1 MGTEIQQA
9 EQAERDELLCELR
22 ECYGPDAVFRDGQ
35 EEAVLGILNGRRT
48 LVVQKTGWG
57 KSLVYFLATKML
69 RKRSDA
75 VTLIIS
81 PLLAL
86 MNNQIESANRLG
98 LQVKTI
104 NSENTEEWDEIFEAF
119 QKHTLDALII
129 SPERL
134 ANEDF
139 KKMLTAR
146 RGADIGLFVVDEA
159 HCISDWGHD
168 FRPDYRRIVDIIQ
181 MLPSNIPVLATTAT
195 ANNRVVSDIR
205 KQLGDDLLISR
216 GSLMRESLALQA
228 IKLGSKEERLAWI
241 SEHIDS
247 IPGSGIIYCRTVSD
261 CQLVCRWLVAEGI
274 SAECYYA
281 GVEKK
286 EGKAKQEIIDRFMG
300 NQIKALVATVAFGMG
315 FDKPDISFVIHFQ
328 RPGNIVAY
336 YQQIGR
342 AGRAMDHAY
351 AILLCGEEDDAI
363 SNYFINSAFPTED
376 QMNEIVKAVTD
387 HPGLRLKEFERYVNM
402 KATRIQK
409 CVNYLMVNGDIY
421 RDRNQYYKTPRA
433 WQPDLE
439 HCEEITGIRK
449 AELRQ
454 MNDFSNLTGCYMEYI
469 ARFLDDAQ
477 ADRCGKCANCLGHPL
492 FSEEVSREKVAQ
504 AQQFIRS
511 SFNVIEPRKVW
522 PAGVRVDGRN
532 VIEEAD
538 QCGEGR
544 VLSNYGDAGWG
555 MLVQEGKYR
564 QNHFG
569 SQLVDAS
576 CELLKDYVRENEIRW
591 VTNISS
597 RRRPDLVR
605 DFAKALAE
613 KLGLEYADVIRKTEN
628 ARCQKELNTSIL
640 QFENADSS
648 FEAEY
653 ALEGNVLLVDDMV
666 DSRWTL
672 TVCGYKLRK
681 KGSGKVFPF
690 ALANTA
696 DRNGDE

>member
-1 MGTEIQQA
+1 MITEIRQG
-9 EQAERDELLCELR
+9 EQAQRDELLCELR
-22 ECYGPDAVFRDGQ
+22 ACYGPSAEFREGQ
-35 EEAVLGILNGRRT
+35 EEAILGILSGKRT

-57 KSLVYFLATKML
+57 KSLVYFLATKIL
-69 RKRSDA
+69 RKRSRA

-86 MNNQIESANRLG
+86 MNNQIESATRLG
-98 LQVKTI
+98 LRVETV
-104 NSENTEEWDEIFEAF
+104 NSENTQVWEEIFEAF
-119 QKHTLDALII
+119 RENTLDALII

-134 ANEDF
+134 ANEEF
-139 KKMLTAR
+139 RQELIGR
-146 RGADIGLFVVDEA
+146 VGSDIGLFVVDEA

-168 FRPDYRRIVDIIQ
+168 FRPDYRRIVEIIR

-195 ANNRVVSDIR
+195 ANNRVVNDIR
-205 KQLGDDLLISR
+205 KQLGEDLLISR

-228 IKLGSKEERLAWI
+228 IKLGGKEERLAWI

-247 IPGSGIIYCRTVSD
+247 IPGTGIIYCRTVND
-261 CQLVCRWLVAEGI
+261 CRLVHRWLEAEGI
-274 SAECYYA
+274 SSECYYA
-281 GVEKK
+281 GVERK
-286 EGKAKQEIIDRFMG
+286 EGKEKQEIIDKFMR
-300 NQIKALVATVAFGMG
+300 NQIKVLVATVAFGMG
-315 FDKPDISFVIHFQ
+315 FDKPDIGFVIHFQ
-328 RPGNIVAY
+328 RPGNIVSY

-342 AGRAMDHAY
+342 AGRALDKAY
-351 AILLCGEEDDAI
+351 AILLCGDEDDAI
-363 SNYFINSAFPTED
+363 SNYFIETAFPTEV
-376 QMNEIVKAVTD
+376 QMNDVVQAVTE
-387 HPGLRLKEFERYVNM
+387 HPGLRLREFERYVNM
-402 KATRIQK
+402 KASKIQK
-409 CVNYLMVNGDIY
+409 CINYLAVNGDIY
-421 RDRNQYYKTPRA
+421 RERNQYYKTPRV
-433 WQPDLE
+433 WQPDRE
-439 HCEEITGIRK
+439 RCEEITEIRR

-454 MNDFSNLTGCYMEYI
+454 MNDFANLSGCYMEYI

-477 ADRCGKCANCLGHPL
+477 ADRCGKCANCLGYPL
-492 FSEEVSREKVAQ
+492 FPEEFSREKAAR

-522 PAGVRVDGRN
+522 PSGVRVDGKN
-532 VIEEAD
+532 VIEEPY

-555 MLVQEGKYR
+555 KLVQEGKYVQGFFDR
-564 QNHFG
+564 
-569 SQLVDAS
+569 QLVDAS
-576 CELLKDYVRENEIRW
+576 CELLKEYVRENEIRW

-613 KLGLEYADVIRKTEN
+613 KLGLEYADVIRKTGD
-628 ARCQKELNTSIL
+628 ARCQKELNTSIF
-640 QFENADSS
+640 QYENAEGS
-648 FEAEY
+648 FEVEY

-690 ALANTA
+690 ALANSA